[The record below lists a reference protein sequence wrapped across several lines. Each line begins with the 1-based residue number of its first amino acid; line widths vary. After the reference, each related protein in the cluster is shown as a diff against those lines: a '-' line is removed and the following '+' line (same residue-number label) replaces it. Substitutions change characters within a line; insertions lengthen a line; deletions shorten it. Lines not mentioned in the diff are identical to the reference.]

1 MRRGSKIQQC
11 LGELQKKVTTDGQIY
26 EGVKKRKH
34 GSSGNYLPDFLT
46 LGKAADE
53 EM

>member
-1 MRRGSKIQQC
+1 MRRGSEIQQC
-11 LGELQKKVTTDGQIY
+11 LGELQKKVTTDRKIY

-34 GSSGNYLPDFLT
+34 GLSGNYLPGFLT
-46 LGKAADE
+46 PGKAACE